1 MQRGEGERVHEAR
14 LWAAYSRESSRV
26 SQFPL
31 CGPAAFA
38 RMNGFFSKVLVVGL
52 VGGGLYVTGDLE
64 WILHRAGSWARGET
78 TAATTIE
85 TASLPLDE
93 TPLPST
99 RQTAVQPVMP
109 ASTATASETTP
120 IATNPSP
127 GAPLPTGGVP
137 LPELTHEQVH
147 VASLRSGDRIL
158 ARTTYEVV
166 AFDLI
171 DPRSGEAV
179 EHRHALL
186 SPAVA
191 TAAAFHTPR
200 RVVLPAMLTLGQPLA
215 FPSVNGS
222 QDGAMPPVGAIEA
235 LGIERPVE

>member
-1 MQRGEGERVHEAR
+1 
-14 LWAAYSRESSRV
+14 
-26 SQFPL
+26 
-31 CGPAAFA
+31 
-38 RMNGFFSKVLVVGL
+38 MNGFFSKVLVAGL
-52 VGGGLYVTGDLE
+52 IGGGLYVTGDLE
-64 WILHRAGSWARGET
+64 WIVNRAGNWARGET
-78 TAATTIE
+78 TPSTAAATASAQPDAMPPPSATPTAAQPILPVSTAATTE
-85 TASLPLDE
+85 TA
-93 TPLPST
+93 
-99 RQTAVQPVMP
+99 P
-109 ASTATASETTP
+109 AAAATG
-120 IATNPSP
+120 PSP
-127 GAPLPTGGVP
+127 GAPLPAGGVA

-186 SPAVA
+186 SPTVA

-200 RVVLPAMLTLGQPLA
+200 RVVLPAMLTVGQPLA

-222 QDGAMPPVGAIEA
+222 QDAAMPPVGAIEA